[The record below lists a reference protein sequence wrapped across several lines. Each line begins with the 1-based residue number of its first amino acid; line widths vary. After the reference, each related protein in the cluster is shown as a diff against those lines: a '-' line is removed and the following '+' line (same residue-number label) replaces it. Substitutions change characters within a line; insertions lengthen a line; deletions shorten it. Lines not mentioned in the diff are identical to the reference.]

1 MTKGYPN
8 PNKKVWT
15 RIRCDNSAF
24 GKAAR
29 DKAAKTLNSD
39 EACVTTAKT
48 LSEVRRSMRDG
59 RRKA

>member
-8 PNKKVWT
+8 PNKGVWT

-29 DKAAKTLNSD
+29 DKAAETLNSD
-39 EACVTTAKT
+39 EACVTAKT
-48 LSEVRRSMRDG
+48 LSEVRRSMRDN